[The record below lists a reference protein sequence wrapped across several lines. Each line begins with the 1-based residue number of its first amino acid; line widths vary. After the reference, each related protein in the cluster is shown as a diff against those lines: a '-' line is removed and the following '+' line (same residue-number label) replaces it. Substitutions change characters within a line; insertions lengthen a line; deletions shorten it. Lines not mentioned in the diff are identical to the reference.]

1 MKVRLI
7 LLLVFIT
14 VSIGLTAQ
22 KQSPDWR
29 KLHYLSAEEML
40 MPLNTAKNFVETDP
54 PTPEVRNV
62 AEFDEMQS
70 VLVSYGTLFGGGL
83 GIPISL
89 VQEMAEDIEVITIV
103 SNANIQQI
111 VQNIYTSNGVN
122 MENITYIITPVDSYW
137 VRDYGPWFVFDGN
150 KNPGIVDFPYNR
162 PRPNDNN
169 IPAKIAE
176 YLDIDLYGMNVI
188 HTGGNY
194 MCDGMGQAASTYL
207 VYDENM
213 DIGNYDS
220 CLQEPPL
227 SKAIILQR
235 IQDFLG
241 INPYHVLVDPLDDY
255 IKHIDCWG
263 KFLSPGKVII
273 GQVPES
279 DYRYDDYEAVA
290 DYFSNKISSYGIP
303 YEVVRVYT
311 PGTYPYTPYTN
322 SLILN
327 KKVFVPITGSQ
338 WDDEAIATYEEAMP
352 GYEIIGVLHN
362 NWKNSDALHC
372 RTKGVADIEMLYI
385 NHIPLLGDVD
395 YQENYE
401 VTANIFAY
409 SGQDIY
415 IDSVL
420 IYFSINNEEYQISNM
435 TYLENDTWTGTI
447 GGIMP
452 GDEVDYYLYAA
463 DMSGRNNHHPYIGE
477 PDPHEFTPIGGDVN
491 QLEMNPDT
499 VLFLSY
505 EEMDEGI
512 ILNISNISSGD
523 VIIDDITEYG
533 EFFWYVDVLPE
544 FPYSLA
550 ENDTLKLKVLC
561 NIITKYYGSLISDTM
576 YINTPLKTYKQL
588 VMIDDELISIGEDNN
603 ITNFSIYPNPFTTN
617 INFSFEADNQEVVK
631 LRVFNIS
638 GQLVF
643 QNESVSVGGKN
654 ILRWDGVSQDG
665 RKIVEG
671 IYFYEINIGL
681 KTENGKLI
689 YTR

>member
-7 LLLVFIT
+7 LLIVFVT
-14 VSIGLTAQ
+14 FSIGLTAQ

-40 MPLNTAKNFVETDP
+40 MPLNTARNFVETDP
-54 PTPEVRNV
+54 PTSEVRNV
-62 AEFDEMQS
+62 AEFDQMQS
-70 VLVSYGTLFGGGL
+70 VLVRYPFGVPVEL
-83 GIPISL
+83 IR
-89 VQEMAEDIEVITIV
+89 EMAEETEVVTVVGSIGE
-103 SNANIQQI
+103 QQI
-111 VQNIYTSNGVN
+111 VENIYASNDVN
-122 MENITYIITPVDSYW
+122 LENTAYLIAPTDSYW
-137 VRDYGPWFVFDGN
+137 IRDYGPWFVFDGN
-150 KNPGIVDFPYNR
+150 KNPGIMDFPYNR

-169 IPAKIAE
+169 IPAAVAQ
-176 YLDIDLYGMNVI
+176 YLNIDLYGMNVY

-194 MCDGMGQAASTYL
+194 MCDGMGQASSTDLVWEENPQLTEGEIAIKFNDYL
-207 VYDENM
+207 NIYD
-213 DIGNYDS
+213 
-220 CLQEPPL
+220 
-227 SKAIILQR
+227 
-235 IQDFLG
+235 
-241 INPYHVLVDPLDDY
+241 YHVRPDPLADY

-263 KFLSPGKVII
+263 KFLTPGKVMI

-279 DYRYDDYEAVA
+279 DPRFDDFEAAA
-290 DYFSNKISSYGIP
+290 DYFANKISSYGMP

-352 GYEIIGVLHN
+352 GYEIVGVMYN
-362 NWKNSDALHC
+362 GWINTDALHC

-401 VTANIFAY
+401 ITADIFAN

-415 IDSVL
+415 TDSVI
-420 IYFSINNEEYQISNM
+420 IYYSINNEEYQISNM
-435 TYLENDTWTGTI
+435 SYLENDIWTGTI
-447 GGIMP
+447 SGIMP

-477 PDPHEFTPIGGDVN
+477 PDPHEFTPVGGTVN

-512 ILNISNISSGD
+512 ILNISNITSGN

-533 EFFWYVDVLPE
+533 EFFWYVDVLPD

-561 NIITKYYGSLISDTM
+561 NITTKYFGSLISDTM

-588 VMIDDELISIGEDNN
+588 VMIDDELLSIGIDNSF
-603 ITNFSIYPNPFTTN
+603 TNFSIYPNPFTSN

-643 QNESVSVGGKN
+643 QNESVTIGGKN
-654 ILRWDGVSQDG
+654 IIRWDGMSQDG
-665 RKIVEG
+665 VKIQEG
-671 IYFYEINIGL
+671 IYFYEIHIGL

>member
-1 MKVRLI
+1 MKVRL
-7 LLLVFIT
+7 LLLIVFIT

-22 KQSPDWR
+22 QQLPDWR

-40 MPLNTAKNFVETDP
+40 MPLNTARNFVETDP

-70 VLVSYGTLFGGGL
+70 VLVSYATNYGGF

-89 VQEMAEDIEVITIV
+89 VKEMAEDLEVITIV
-103 SNANIQQI
+103 GSAGQQQI
-111 VQNIYTSNGVN
+111 VENIYTSNNVN
-122 MENITYIITPVDSYW
+122 MDNIAYIITPIDSYW
-137 VRDYGPWFVFDGN
+137 VRDYGPWFVFDGD

-176 YLDIDLYGMNVI
+176 YLDIDLYGMNI
-188 HTGGNY
+188 SHTGGNY
-194 MCDGMGQAASTYL
+194 MCDGMGKASSTDLIWEENPTVSHEELDIIVFDYL
-207 VYDENM
+207 NIENYYVT
-213 DIGNYDS
+213 I
-220 CLQEPPL
+220 
-227 SKAIILQR
+227 
-235 IQDFLG
+235 
-241 INPYHVLVDPLDDY
+241 DPLHEPANNP

-263 KFLSPGKVII
+263 KFLSPSKVLI
-273 GQVPES
+273 GEVPES
-279 DYRYDDYEAVA
+279 DNRYDEYETVA
-290 DYFSNKISSYGIP
+290 DYFSNKISSYGLP
-303 YEVVRVYT
+303 YEVVRIYT
-311 PGTYPYTPYTN
+311 PGTYPNTPYTN

-327 KKVFVPITGSQ
+327 KKVFVPITGSPF
-338 WDDEAIATYEEAMP
+338 DDEAIATYEEAMP

-362 NWKNSDALHC
+362 NWLNSDALHC
-372 RTKGVADIEMLYI
+372 RAKGVADIEMLYI

-401 VTANIFAY
+401 ITADIFAN

-415 IDSVL
+415 TDSVI
-420 IYFSINNEEYQISNM
+420 IYYSINNEEFQISNM
-435 TYLENDTWTGTI
+435 SYLENDIWTGTI
-447 GGIMP
+447 SGIMP

-477 PDPHEFTPIGGDVN
+477 PDPHEFTPVGSTVN

-523 VIIDDITEYG
+523 VIINDITEYG
-533 EFFWYVDVLPE
+533 EFFWYVDVLPD

-561 NIITKYYGSLISDTM
+561 NITTKYFGSLISDTM

-588 VMIDDELISIGEDNN
+588 VMIDDELLSIGIDNSF
-603 ITNFSIYPNPFTTN
+603 TNFSIYPNPFTSN
-617 INFSFEADNQEVVK
+617 VNFSFEADNQEIVK

-654 ILRWDGVSQDG
+654 IIRWDGVSQDG
-665 RKIVEG
+665 VKIQEG
-671 IYFYEINIGL
+671 IYFYEIHIGL

>member
-1 MKVRLI
+1 MKVRL
-7 LLLVFIT
+7 LLLIVFIT

-22 KQSPDWR
+22 QQLPDWR

-40 MPLNTAKNFVETDP
+40 MPLNTARNFVETDP

-62 AEFDEMQS
+62 AEFDQMQS
-70 VLVSYGTLFGGGL
+70 VLVRYPFGVPVEL
-83 GIPISL
+83 IR
-89 VQEMAEDIEVITIV
+89 EMAEETEVVTVVGSIGE
-103 SNANIQQI
+103 QQI
-111 VQNIYTSNGVN
+111 VENIYVSNDVN
-122 MENITYIITPVDSYW
+122 LENTAYLIAPTDSYW
-137 VRDYGPWFVFDGN
+137 IRDYGPWFVFDGN
-150 KNPGIVDFPYNR
+150 KNPGIMDFPYNR

-169 IPAKIAE
+169 IPAAVAQ
-176 YLDIDLYGMNVI
+176 YLNIDLYGMNVY

-194 MCDGMGQAASTYL
+194 MCDGMGQASSTDLVWEENPQLTEGEIAIKFSDYL
-207 VYDENM
+207 NIFE
-213 DIGNYDS
+213 
-220 CLQEPPL
+220 
-227 SKAIILQR
+227 
-235 IQDFLG
+235 
-241 INPYHVLVDPLDDY
+241 YHVRPDPLADY

-263 KFLSPGKVII
+263 KFLTPGKVMI

-279 DYRYDDYEAVA
+279 DPRFDDFEAAA
-290 DYFSNKISSYGIP
+290 DYFANKISSYGIP

-352 GYEIIGVLHN
+352 GYEIVGVMYN
-362 NWKNSDALHC
+362 GWINTDALHC

-401 VTANIFAY
+401 ITADIFAY

-415 IDSVL
+415 TDSVI
-420 IYFSINNEEYQISNM
+420 IYYSINNEEYQISNM
-435 TYLENDTWTGTI
+435 SYLENDIWTGTI
-447 GGIMP
+447 SGIMP

-477 PDPHEFTPIGGDVN
+477 PDPHEFTPVGGTVN

-523 VIIDDITEYG
+523 VIINDITEYG
-533 EFFWYVDVLPE
+533 EFFWYVDVLPD

-561 NIITKYYGSLISDTM
+561 NITTKYFGSLISDTM

-588 VMIDDELISIGEDNN
+588 VMIDDELLSIGIDNSF
-603 ITNFSIYPNPFTTN
+603 TNFSIYPNPFTSN
-617 INFSFEADNQEVVK
+617 VNFSFEADNQEVVK

-643 QNESVSVGGKN
+643 QNESVTIGGKN
-654 ILRWDGVSQDG
+654 IIRWDGMSQDG
-665 RKIVEG
+665 VKIQEG
-671 IYFYEINIGL
+671 IYFYEIHIGL

>member
-7 LLLVFIT
+7 LLIVFIAF
-14 VSIGLTAQ
+14 SIGLTAQ
-22 KQSPDWR
+22 NQSPDWR

-40 MPLNTAKNFVETDP
+40 MPLNTARNFVETDP
-54 PTPEVRNV
+54 PTSEVRNV
-62 AEFDEMQS
+62 AEFDQMQS
-70 VLVSYGTLFGGGL
+70 VLVRYPF
-83 GIPISL
+83 GIPVELIR
-89 VQEMAEDIEVITIV
+89 EMAEETEVITLV
-103 SNANIQQI
+103 SSNSQQTT
-111 VQNIYTSNGVN
+111 VENIYASNNVN
-122 MENITYIITPVDSYW
+122 LENIAFLIAPTDSYW
-137 VRDYGPWFVFDGN
+137 IRDYGPWFVFDGN
-150 KNPGIVDFPYNR
+150 KNPGIMDFPYNR

-169 IPAKIAE
+169 IPAAVAQ
-176 YLDIDLYGMNVI
+176 YLNIDLYGMNVY

-194 MCDGMGQAASTYL
+194 MCDGMGQASSTDL
-207 VYDENM
+207 VYDENPQLTEGEIALKFS
-213 DIGNYDS
+213 DYLNIFD
-220 CLQEPPL
+220 
-227 SKAIILQR
+227 
-235 IQDFLG
+235 
-241 INPYHVLVDPLDDY
+241 YHVRPDPLDDY

-279 DYRYDDYEAVA
+279 DYRFDDFEAAA
-290 DYFSNKISSYGIP
+290 DYFANKISSYGIP

-311 PGTYPYTPYTN
+311 PGTAPNTPYTN

-327 KKVFVPITGSQ
+327 KKVFVPLTGSQ

-352 GYEIIGVLHN
+352 GYEVVGVMYN
-362 NWKNSDALHC
+362 GWINTDALHC

-385 NHIPLLGDVD
+385 NHIPLLGDID
-395 YQENYE
+395 YQETYE
-401 VTANIFAY
+401 VTADIFAY

-415 IDSVL
+415 TDSVL

-435 TYLENDTWTGTI
+435 SYLENDTWTGSI
-447 GGIMP
+447 SGIMP

-463 DMSGRNNHHPYIGE
+463 DMSERNNHHPYIGE
-477 PDPHEFTPIGGDVN
+477 PDPHEFTPIGGAVN

-505 EEMDEGI
+505 EQMDEGI
-512 ILNISNISSGD
+512 ILNISNIGSGD
-523 VIIDDITEYG
+523 IIIEDITEYG
-533 EFFWYVDVLPE
+533 EFFWYVEVLPD
-544 FPYSLA
+544 FPYNLA

-561 NIITKYYGSLISDTM
+561 NIMTKYYGSLISDTM

-588 VMIDDELISIGEDNN
+588 VMIDDELLSIGEDNN
-603 ITNFSIYPNPFTTN
+603 LTNFSIYPNPFTTN

-643 QNESVSVGGKN
+643 QNESISVGGKN
-654 ILRWDGVSQDG
+654 IIRWDGVSQDG
-665 RKIVEG
+665 VKIVEG

>member
-7 LLLVFIT
+7 LLIVFVT

-40 MPLNTAKNFVETDP
+40 MPLNTARNFVETDP
-54 PTPEVRNV
+54 PTSEVRNV
-62 AEFDEMQS
+62 AEFDQMQS
-70 VLVSYGTLFGGGL
+70 VLVRYPF
-83 GIPISL
+83 GIPVELIR
-89 VQEMAEDIEVITIV
+89 EMAEETEVITLV
-103 SNANIQQI
+103 SSNSQQTT
-111 VQNIYTSNGVN
+111 VENIYASNNVN
-122 MENITYIITPVDSYW
+122 LENIAFLIAPTDSYW
-137 VRDYGPWFVFDGN
+137 IRDYGPWFVFDGN
-150 KNPGIVDFPYNR
+150 KNPGIMDFPYNR

-169 IPAKIAE
+169 IPAAVAQ
-176 YLDIDLYGMNVI
+176 YLNIDLYGMNVY

-194 MCDGMGQAASTYL
+194 MCDGMGQASSTDL
-207 VYDENM
+207 VYDENPQLTEGEIALKFS
-213 DIGNYDS
+213 DYLNIFD
-220 CLQEPPL
+220 
-227 SKAIILQR
+227 
-235 IQDFLG
+235 
-241 INPYHVLVDPLDDY
+241 YHVRPDPLDDY

-279 DYRYDDYEAVA
+279 DYRFDDFEAAA
-290 DYFSNKISSYGIP
+290 DYFANKISSYGIP

-311 PGTYPYTPYTN
+311 PGTAPNTPYTN

-327 KKVFVPITGSQ
+327 KKVFVPLTGSQ

-352 GYEIIGVLHN
+352 GYEVVGVMYN
-362 NWKNSDALHC
+362 GWINTDALHC

-415 IDSVL
+415 TDSVL

-435 TYLENDTWTGTI
+435 SYLENDTWTGTI

-654 ILRWDGVSQDG
+654 IIRWDGVSQDG
-665 RKIVEG
+665 GKIVEG